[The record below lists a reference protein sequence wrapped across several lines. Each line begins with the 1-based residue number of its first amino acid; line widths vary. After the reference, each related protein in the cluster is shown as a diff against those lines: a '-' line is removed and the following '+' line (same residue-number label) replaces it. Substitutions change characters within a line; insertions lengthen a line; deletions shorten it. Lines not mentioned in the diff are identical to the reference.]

1 MKHKILMLIV
11 LLNLNLIHAQT
22 GIGERIKERTKS
34 STTNRVENK
43 ADETVDKTLN
53 KIEEGIGNIFKKK
66 DKKQKKSD
74 QKKSASSKSVTFDPI
89 NTKTDKE
96 GNTNYSAF
104 KNFDFIPGENV
115 LFFDDFSNGL
125 NQWNKVTWDE
135 WEEKHKGMIVS
146 SAVANGNWYYMPRK
160 GTSQPKGLKTL
171 PNQFTLEYDFFV
183 DEEVSENE
191 GGIINIFVKEKGLN
205 INEYSFY
212 FDRSPQIKLD
222 LKPKGDLLYLDAFRE
237 YGYTAGIDNSDRI
250 YQDLKK
256 NYWKPNQVHRVSI
269 SRNGPH
275 VKMYINQDLLIDLP
289 NALPS
294 NENYTLLLSNNLWI
308 SGYYISNVRVATGF
322 PQPAKEFKAKKTFIT
337 QNIHFDV
344 NSDIIK
350 PTSYHVLKEIAASI
364 QQQNGNIKIVGH
376 TDSDGNAQN
385 NMTLSQKRASSVK
398 RALVNEFGIDTN
410 RLLTDGKGQTQPL
423 NKNSNASE
431 KAMNRRVEF
440 IIQ

>member
-222 LKPKGDLLYLDAFRE
+222 LKPKGDLLYLDVFRE